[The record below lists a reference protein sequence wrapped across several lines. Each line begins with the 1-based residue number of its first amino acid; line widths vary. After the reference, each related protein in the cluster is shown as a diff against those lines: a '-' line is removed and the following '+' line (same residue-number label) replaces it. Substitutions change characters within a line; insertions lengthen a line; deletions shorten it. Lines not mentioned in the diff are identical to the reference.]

1 MQGMNFTGFLHE
13 IFFKAF
19 EGGSLILAL
28 SRSKFFPFLC
38 FMKWLQR
45 KLKTP
50 SNL

>member
-38 FMKWLQR
+38 FMK
-45 KLKTP
+45 
-50 SNL
+50 